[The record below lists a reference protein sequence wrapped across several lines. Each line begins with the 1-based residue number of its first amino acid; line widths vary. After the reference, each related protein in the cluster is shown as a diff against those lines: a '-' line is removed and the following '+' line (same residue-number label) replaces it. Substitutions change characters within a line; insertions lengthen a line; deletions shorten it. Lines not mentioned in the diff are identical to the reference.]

1 MRNFALVLFS
11 LILAVD
17 TATAQQRVNQG
28 MVTTP
33 WSVMDI
39 PKTNLPVLSGPL
51 SPAMGA
57 QLGLRPARLE
67 HEQAVFNYSRS
78 TRRFMLDLLPKG
90 ELVWVD
96 TQGAPRY
103 KQSCGNLLAPLPVKC
118 TACHTFAAGSAHP
131 AVPAKN
137 VSAKKGESGP
147 STWDRFW
154 KAFRDFPWWILPL
167 LALLGLAGY
176 GLWRLL
182 EGRGNNPAPPPAP
195 TGAPSTY
202 PINFRGRTH
211 NVNTSN
217 IPQATE
223 EELSGI
229 IGAARTPEARERLV
243 NDAAT
248 TTTPTPAPLVA
259 AVTPVTP
266 APAPPAAPAPV
277 APQPVATVAADSE
290 DFFEVRAT
298 DGGVEAELPEG
309 SRLHVRRLPNG
320 RFRIRVSGE

>member
-1 MRNFALVLFS
+1 MRNSALVFFS
-11 LILAVD
+11 LILAVG
-17 TATAQQRVNQG
+17 TATAQQRIDQG
-28 MVTTP
+28 MIITP

-39 PKTNLPVLSGPL
+39 AKNNLPVLSGPL

-57 QLGLRPARLE
+57 ELGLRPTKLE

-78 TRRFMLDLLPKG
+78 ARRFMLDLLPKG

-96 TQGAPRY
+96 AQGVPRY

-147 STWDRFW
+147 SAWDRLW
-154 KAFRDFPWWILPL
+154 KAFGDFPWWILPL
-167 LALLGLAGY
+167 LTLLGLAGY

-182 EGRGNNPAPPPAP
+182 EGWGNNPTPPAP
-195 TGAPSTY
+195 AAPAPPNPDPPTY
-202 PINFRGRTH
+202 PG
-211 NVNTSN
+211 
-217 IPQATE
+217 
-223 EELSGI
+223 G
-229 IGAARTPEARERLV
+229 IGAA
-243 NDAAT
+243 
-248 TTTPTPAPLVA
+248 
-259 AVTPVTP
+259 P
-266 APAPPAAPAPV
+266 APAPPAAPAPI
-277 APQPVATVAADSE
+277 APQPIAPVVAADGE